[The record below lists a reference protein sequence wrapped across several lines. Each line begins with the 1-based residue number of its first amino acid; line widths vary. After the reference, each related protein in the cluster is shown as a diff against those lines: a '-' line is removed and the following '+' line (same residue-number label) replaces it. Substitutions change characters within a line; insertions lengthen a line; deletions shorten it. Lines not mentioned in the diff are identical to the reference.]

1 MLANLLR
8 MFVPEI
14 VRQDHRLALSLVSYR
29 PTIEAIAALGR
40 QTVGARVRRFREAA
54 GLTQAALAQAADF
67 GRVTLVRLENGEQS
81 PRFKTLQAIARAL
94 KVDTPELLAEPESLP
109 R

>member
-14 VRQDHRLALSLVSYR
+14 GRQDHRLALSLVSYR

-40 QTVGARVRRFREAA
+40 QTVGAPVGRFREAA
-54 GLTQAALAQAADF
+54 GLT
-67 GRVTLVRLENGEQS
+67 
-81 PRFKTLQAIARAL
+81 
-94 KVDTPELLAEPESLP
+94 
-109 R
+109 